1 MHADSD
7 RAEILVQAPKLL
19 RMILMD
25 RRAGWARIRRG
36 VGIVRAHVLF
46 RGAEI
51 GARVNAT
58 GYVRVVADGSIS
70 LAPHVQFLGGMIP
83 SQIVCRPGGELV
95 VGAHTSFNYGVVIEC
110 TTSIRFGERCL
121 VGSMT
126 CFRDSDMRRSGPIV
140 IEDGVWVAHGAI
152 VEPGVRIGAGSIVSA
167 GSVVT
172 TDVPPDSLALGNPA
186 ESFPLGSDVKEPPAR
201 LQGGRVMPVWTRPS
215 TTVNRPPSRVPD
227 ASPPSSV
234 RSSATNVPSPSL
246 TSTIAASWKSK

>member
-1 MHADSD
+1 MHADGD
-7 RAEILVQAPKLL
+7 RTDIVVQGTKLL
-19 RMILMD
+19 RMMLTD
-25 RRAGWARIRRG
+25 RRAGLARIRRG
-36 VGIVRAHVLF
+36 MGIVRAHVLF

-51 GARVNAT
+51 GVRVNAT
-58 GYVRVVADGSIS
+58 GHVRVVADGRIS

-83 SQIVCRPGGELV
+83 SQVVCLPGGELV

-126 CFRDSDMRRSGPIV
+126 CFRDSDTRRSGPIL
-140 IEDGVWVAHGAI
+140 IEDDVWVAHGAI

-186 ESFPLGSDVKEPPAR
+186 ESFPLGSNVKNPRPDVRAEP
-201 LQGGRVMPVWTRPS
+201 
-215 TTVNRPPSRVPD
+215 
-227 ASPPSSV
+227 
-234 RSSATNVPSPSL
+234 
-246 TSTIAASWKSK
+246 